1 MSSDDD
7 GLALNKSSETYV
19 DKNVLQNI
27 IRNAMIYRDEEKE
40 FSLATEKE
48 RVRDEVN
55 KTKKEL
61 DRVKLMNQTF
71 KTM

>member
-1 MSSDDD
+1 
-7 GLALNKSSETYV
+7 
-19 DKNVLQNI
+19 
-27 IRNAMIYRDEEKE
+27 MIYRDEEKE

-48 RVRDEVN
+48 RVRNEVN

-71 KTM
+71 KSMQASNASQDN